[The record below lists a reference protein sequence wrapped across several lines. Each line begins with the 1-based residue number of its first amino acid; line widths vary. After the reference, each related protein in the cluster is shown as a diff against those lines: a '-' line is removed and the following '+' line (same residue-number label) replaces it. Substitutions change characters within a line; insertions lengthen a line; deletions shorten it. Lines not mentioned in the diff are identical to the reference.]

1 VIINALNQSKS
12 VTAKVVVTSFHPGP
26 QGGGILIGT
35 DERGVSRRAAV
46 PSAVLPRRPVNGELW
61 RVVGTE
67 AFSFEH
73 SSPYTNASIALPMPL
88 EGEAV
93 VRYLADN
100 PTFPGVGYKTAQKL
114 RNALGLDGLYDALE
128 NKRHAVLAA
137 AIGPQLA
144 AVVVNAIDLLNDE
157 INTLRELEREGV
169 DGATAGLAFSVWGVE
184 APKYLAAQPYG
195 LRLLLPWSSV
205 DERALRMGIL
215 PDDERRLFALVEEAF
230 ARLLKRGHTGATQAQ
245 VCSTFQQLAKTVTPI
260 QTVTTI
266 QHAIDSGRCLK
277 HPSGLLQSRGVSWM
291 EREVERVLIE
301 RVEATQRSA
310 APDIANTAIRDTEVD
325 LKKTMTARQRE
336 AVQMVL
342 ENRVCALAGGAG
354 TGKTTALHAISR
366 ARLAVNAASEDDTA
380 ADDRIVQAAV
390 AGRAARRIAQATG
403 LPAVTIARLIRD
415 LESDRRNL
423 AGSLLVIDESS
434 MLDLPMAY
442 QLLTRLPADCDLLFV
457 GDPAQLPPIGP
468 GQIFSSVLAG
478 NRIPSVELDLP
489 QRQRSG
495 SVIPAVALA
504 IREGRLPDLP
514 TFDPSS
520 PDSEGVSIL
529 PTPRPHDVIAKATLE
544 AFASMAGP
552 VPQRGRAQSLIDRDV
567 QVLCATKNGMAGAK
581 ALNREIEDRYMSRQ
595 LRAAGWGLSVGS
607 KVLWLRND
615 YDKAPLR
622 TADGAIKVDA
632 RNGRPEALGLMNGCL
647 GVVRRHSDGRD
658 TDTGAPGSW
667 IEFEDGARDWIYEA
681 DLQNLTH
688 GWSVTVH
695 KAQGSAFERVVV
707 PIASSHLVDRALI
720 YTAVTRAVRT
730 CVLVGDPA
738 FIGAA
743 IKAPSRAQL
752 RQTCLSL

>member
-1 VIINALNQSKS
+1 VIVNALHEGKS
-12 VTAKVVVTSFHPGP
+12 VTTKVVVTSFHPGP
-26 QGGGILIGT
+26 QGGGVLIGT

-46 PSAVLPRRPVNGELW
+46 PSAVLPRRPVKGELW
-61 RVVGTE
+61 RVIGTE
-67 AFSFEH
+67 AFSLEH
-73 SSPYTNASIALPMPL
+73 SSPYTDASIALPMPL
-88 EGEAV
+88 EGDAV

-100 PTFPGVGYKTAQKL
+100 PNFPGVGYKTALKL
-114 RNALGLDGLYDALE
+114 RNALGLDGLYEALA
-128 NKRHAVLAA
+128 KKSHAVLAA
-137 AIGPQLA
+137 AVGPQLA
-144 AVVVNAIDLLNDE
+144 AVIVSAIDLLNEE
-157 INTLRELEREGV
+157 IITLRELEREGV
-169 DGATAGLAFSVWGVE
+169 DGATAGLAFSIWGVS

-195 LRLLLPWSSV
+195 LRLLLRWSSV
-205 DERALRMGIL
+205 DERALRMGVL
-215 PDDERRLFALVEEAF
+215 PDDDRRLFALVEEAF

-245 VCSTFQQLAKTVTPI
+245 VCSTFQQLAKVGTPI

-266 QHAIDSGRCLK
+266 QRAIDSARCVK

-301 RVEATQRSA
+301 HIEAPQSSA
-310 APDIANTAIRDTEVD
+310 APRIASAAIADTEAD
-325 LKKTMTARQRE
+325 LGRTMTARQRE

-342 ENRVCALAGGAG
+342 DHRVCALAGGAG

-366 ARLAVNAASEDDTA
+366 ARLAATCADGDGTA
-380 ADDRIVQAAV
+380 ADDQIVQAAV

-415 LESDRRNL
+415 LETNRRDL

-442 QLLTRLPADCDLLFV
+442 QLLTRLPPDCDLLFV

-468 GQIFSSVLAG
+468 GQVFSSVLAG
-478 NRIPSVELDLP
+478 NRIPRVELDLP

-520 PDSEGVSIL
+520 PDREGVYIL
-529 PTPRPHDVIAKATLE
+529 PTPRAHDAIAKATLE
-544 AFASMAGP
+544 GFAAMAGP
-552 VPQRGRAQSLIDRDV
+552 VPERGKFQSLIDGDV

-595 LRAAGWGLSVGS
+595 VRAAGWGLSVGS
-607 KVLWLRND
+607 KVLWLKND

-622 TADGAIKVDA
+622 TADGTIKVDA
-632 RNGRPEALGLMNGCL
+632 RSGRPEALGLMNGCL

-658 TDTGAPGSW
+658 SDTGAPGSW
-667 IEFEDGARDWIYEA
+667 IEFEDGAKDWIYER

-688 GWSVTVH
+688 GWAVTVH
-695 KAQGSAFERVVV
+695 KAQGSAFQRVFV
-707 PIASSHLVDRALI
+707 PIASSRLVDRALI

-738 FIGAA
+738 FISAA
-743 IKAPSRAQL
+743 VKAPSRAQL